1 MLYHIGT
8 REEVLGAL
16 QTDPATGLST
26 AEAEKRLAAH
36 GPNKL
41 REKKKKT
48 NLQRFFAQFKD
59 AMILILI
66 AAAIV
71 SFVVA

>member
-1 MLYHIGT
+1 MFYHIGT

-48 NLQRFFAQFKD
+48 KDQGMFKRARFFQQKLKVKQDHQLFR
-59 AMILILI
+59 
-66 AAAIV
+66 V
-71 SFVVA
+71 

>member
-48 NLQRFFAQFKD
+48 N
-59 AMILILI
+59 
-66 AAAIV
+66 
-71 SFVVA
+71 